1 MPGEGIPH
9 QHLGSG
15 AGIQQAVVGRLEEAL
30 VGVEARFEELVEELA
45 EDPATVDARLIQAV
59 SVEQV
64 DADPLLK
71 IRLWNQKREENEG
84 KMNALC
90 KSFILL

>member
-9 QHLGSG
+9 QHLGRG

-45 EDPATVDARLIQAV
+45 EDPAAVDARLIQAV
-59 SVEQV
+59 GVEQV
-64 DADPLLK
+64 HADPLLK
-71 IRLWNQKREENEG
+71 IRLWNQKREEN
-84 KMNALC
+84 
-90 KSFILL
+90 